1 MPSGR
6 YPEDQYLTPD
16 AELFE
21 HAALAVMRDA
31 KAGLNGLPGWLKGR
45 VLKTPVRIF
54 DINGTLLFLDYEV
67 AKGRD
72 TFGYVR
78 TAASQIVGSPVIAI
92 ELGRRSWDFDAAV
105 KRLTPRVKKAY
116 PGATVSKP
124 SEVRRVAKMN
134 CAIRRSRPTRNSRR

>member
-1 MPSGR
+1 MASR
-6 YPEDQYLTPD
+6 KYPEDQYLTPD

-21 HAALAVMRDA
+21 HAALAIMRDA

-67 AKGRD
+67 SKGRD

-78 TAASQIVGSPVIAI
+78 TAVSQIVGS
-92 ELGRRSWDFDAAV
+92 LGMADRDW
-105 KRLTPRVKKAY
+105 TT
-116 PGATVSKP
+116 G
-124 SEVRRVAKMN
+124 
-134 CAIRRSRPTRNSRR
+134 RPLHFHDSRRMERGPSR